1 MDEYVKET
9 LGQYLRREREAR
21 HISLEDIPVATRISS
36 PFIRALEENN
46 FDFFSQQEAIPGY
59 LKLYA
64 RHLGLDYEDVLR
76 RYMIQSDLNN
86 RSKAFQQLP
95 LFLDFASPIKQ
106 AEQKKWPLQKHMAGI
121 VIATAA
127 AFMLV
132 GVSLYLY
139 LMPGKAKKLEEV
151 REPVPAPSLAQKEP
165 LPVEPARPAEPQAAT
180 EAPPSAAPQAVPQMK
195 AIEALP
201 PASPPQPAPA
211 KAAPLPAETNAVNA
225 QEVRETPAAAPAQ
238 TRKKKVIGNS
248 DSKRYHLPGMKFY
261 NKVKAYHR
269 VEFDSEKEAIK
280 AGYNKAR
287 E

>member
-21 HISLEDIPVATRISS
+21 RISLEDIPLATRISS
-36 PFIRALEENN
+36 PFIRALEEND
-46 FDFFSQQEAIPGY
+46 FDFFSQKEAIPGY

-76 RYMIQSDLNN
+76 RYTIQSELNN

-106 AEQKKWPLQKHMAGI
+106 AEEKKWPLQKHIAGI
-121 VIATAA
+121 IIAAAA
-127 AFMLV
+127 AFLLV
-132 GVSLYLY
+132 GISLYLY
-139 LMPGKAKKLEEV
+139 LMPGKEMEV
-151 REPVPAPSLAQKEP
+151 VQAPAPSLAQKEP
-165 LPVEPARPAEPQAAT
+165 PPAEP
-180 EAPPSAAPQAVPQMK
+180 APSPAPEAAPQPMPQ
-195 AIEALP
+195 AAPQPAAAEA
-201 PASPPQPAPA
+201 PAPVSPALPAPA
-211 KAAPLPAETNAVNA
+211 KAAPLPAETNAANA
-225 QEVRETPAAAPAQ
+225 QEERATPAAAPVPS
-238 TRKKKVIGNS
+238 RKKKVVGNS

-261 NKVKAYHR
+261 DKVKAYHR